1 MKLKP
6 VKYDNGVLVDFEGTD
21 KIDAVIAENLVFVS
35 EVNDLPEAVSGVI
48 SLAANTTYFI
58 SGTIDL
64 EGLRLVANEN
74 TTLIGGSSEN
84 CRIKSTG
91 LSGALISSN
100 FSLPMRNLTI
110 EANVAI
116 DLDGDGTTTALDWF
130 GVNFTDCATVGSIKD
145 QSNVIFSDCAFL
157 NSGGLTFN
165 GTIGTI
171 AFNSCLF
178 DCNASNTVLILPSTL
193 TVSRRFSVIYSS
205 FVIGQG
211 ETGINLN
218 SSTSIPVEGYILDT
232 VNFSGPGTYTTGV
245 AYSDNKSL
253 FVNCRGITNSG
264 NIAQFYMTGNATATT
279 VSSSGVFYKVA
290 GTTSSGAYVEK
301 FTLTNNRA
309 TYTGALTGFYK
320 VTAVLSLTSGN
331 NDQISVRVAKDG
343 TTSAQSQNK
352 TTTNGAG
359 RAENVVC
366 SDIVQLVTNNYIE
379 IFVSNEIDATNITVE
394 DLNVIIERLN

>member
-1 MKLKP
+1 MKKKP
-6 VKYDNGVLVDFEGTD
+6 VKYDNGVLVDFESTD

-35 EVNDLPEAVSGVI
+35 EVTDLPEAVSGVI
-48 SLAANTTYFI
+48 SLAANTTYFFN
-58 SGTIDL
+58 GTIDL
-64 EGLRLVANEN
+64 EGSRIVANEN
-74 TTLIGGSSEN
+74 TTIIGGSSEN

-100 FSLPMRNLTI
+100 FSLPMRNITI

-130 GVNFTDCATVGSIKD
+130 GVNFTNCATVGTIKD
-145 QSNVIFSDCAFL
+145 QSNVIFTDCAFL

-193 TVSRRFSVIYSS
+193 TVSRRFRVIYSS
-205 FVIGQG
+205 FVIGTG

-218 SSTSIPVEGYILDT
+218 SSTTIPVEGYILDT
-232 VNFSGPGTYTTGV
+232 VNFSGAGTYTTGV

-264 NIAQFYMTGNATATT
+264 NIAQYYMTGNATATI
-279 VSSSGVFYKVA
+279 VSSSGVFYKVS

-320 VTAVLSLTSGN
+320 VTAVLSLTSGTN
-331 NDQISVRVAKDG
+331 NQIAVRVAKDG

-352 TTTNGAG
+352 TTTNGSG
-359 RAENVVC
+359 RSENVVC
-366 SDIVQLVTNNYIE
+366 SDIVQLSTNNYIE
-379 IFVSNEIDATNITVE
+379 IFVSNETVSTNITVQ